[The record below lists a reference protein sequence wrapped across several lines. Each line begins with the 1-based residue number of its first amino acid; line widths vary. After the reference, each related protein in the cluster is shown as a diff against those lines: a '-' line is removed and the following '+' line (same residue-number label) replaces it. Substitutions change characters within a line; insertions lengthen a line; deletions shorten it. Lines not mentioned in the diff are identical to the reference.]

1 MCFWFCLARH
11 KYQDVRLDRLSTKS
25 KELYRDY
32 YKVKPD
38 KSYPGVDIQELD
50 SIEDHFS
57 NLHHF
62 SYIINLSQ
70 LTKVFQCPECH
81 SFFSEFKKI
90 KPHLN
95 ICKKPKIVFEDGNYQ
110 PKLSVFENL
119 EQNGISVPREL
130 RFYPYFIYFDFETWL
145 KPVES
150 TTNSK
155 LKYIGTREL
164 LSISLIGSEELQAEF
179 IPVESTPVQA
189 LDLMMTK
196 MNDIRKKYLQFL
208 YPKYSKFFGMIT
220 ALEDEKV
227 RKRLRS
233 QLLEWL
239 DTLPVY
245 GFNSSS
251 YDINVIKKYLP
262 QVLMKY
268 NKKHGNVSKSE
279 KLWIRSIEE
288 ELGRNIE
295 QSKRIGRY
303 NADGYDGETNTVY
316 EFNGC
321 FFHGCRKC
329 YHPDDVN
336 PLTGD
341 KMNVLYEKTMRKEAK
356 LKQMGYD
363 VKSVWGCEFRMPT
376 NEEVTQ
382 NLTKYADEHPELKQY
397 SGNVIQ
403 LLKHSPIPSKKWFY
417 NGLKDVKPG
426 VEATKKL
433 CNFFQSLNLDMH
445 KDGISIPGLTL
456 KYLWNTKDHECEF
469 QLFKGNEELYQKY
482 RDNLVGGPSIVF
494 HHYHER
500 NKTRIRGGKL
510 CQKILGY
517 DANALYLWAL
527 SQDMPCGE
535 HKMIEP
541 YPDILEDVMNGSFF
555 GEIECD
561 IAVPEHVKEY
571 FAEMPPIF
579 KNTEIQY
586 KDLNSDTK
594 AQVKPNYKSKKLIG
608 SMFGNKMMFPTELL
622 KWYLEH
628 GLMVSNI
635 TYAVKYERKA
645 PFKSFAQQVS
655 NERRAGDTS
664 PDYKL
669 RGEMMKLMGKSSYG
683 KCITDFLKHETV
695 KIVGR
700 L

>member
-1 MCFWFCLARH
+1 MQFYPSGNTSLFNVNERPLVNNSVDDILEQLEGDDIVERLKRPNSNKSIVSFESVASNMCFWFCLARH

-62 SYIINLSQ
+62 SYSINLSQ
-70 LTKVFQCPECH
+70 LTKVFQYPECH
-81 SFFSEFKKI
+81 SFFNEFKKI

-110 PKLSVFENL
+110 PKPNVFENL
-119 EQNGISVPREL
+119 EQNGIIVPREL

-155 LKYIGTREL
+155 LKYIGTHEL

-179 IPVESTPVQA
+179 IPVESTP
-189 LDLMMTK
+189 
-196 MNDIRKKYLQFL
+196 
-208 YPKYSKFFGMIT
+208 
-220 ALEDEKV
+220 
-227 RKRLRS
+227 
-233 QLLEWL
+233 
-239 DTLPVY
+239 
-245 GFNSSS
+245 
-251 YDINVIKKYLP
+251 KYLP

-456 KYLWNTKDHECEF
+456 KYLWNTKANECEF

-500 NKTRIRGGKL
+500 NKTRIRGGRL

-608 SMFGNKMMFPTELL
+608 SMFGNKIMFPTKLL

>member
-1 MCFWFCLARH
+1 M
-11 KYQDVRLDRLSTKS
+11 
-25 KELYRDY
+25 
-32 YKVKPD
+32 
-38 KSYPGVDIQELD
+38 
-50 SIEDHFS
+50 
-57 NLHHF
+57 
-62 SYIINLSQ
+62 
-70 LTKVFQCPECH
+70 
-81 SFFSEFKKI
+81 
-90 KPHLN
+90 
-95 ICKKPKIVFEDGNYQ
+95 
-110 PKLSVFENL
+110 
-119 EQNGISVPREL
+119 
-130 RFYPYFIYFDFETWL
+130 
-145 KPVES
+145 
-150 TTNSK
+150 
-155 LKYIGTREL
+155 TR
-164 LSISLIGSEELQAEF
+164 
-179 IPVESTPVQA
+179 
-189 LDLMMTK
+189 

-227 RKRLRS
+227 RKQLRG

-239 DTLPVY
+239 DALPVY

-295 QSKRIGRY
+295 QNKRIGRY

-336 PLTGD
+336 PHTGD

-356 LKQMGYD
+356 LKQMGYGM
-363 VKSVWGCEFRMPT
+363 KSVWGCEFRMPT
-376 NEEVTQ
+376 NEEINGIIKCNNKCRMISNGSFTFKDILAYLAPNTSLEKFLKAFDTEVHKGIFPLKVTQ

-456 KYLWNTKDHECEF
+456 KYLWNTKDHE
-469 QLFKGNEELYQKY
+469 Y
-482 RDNLVGGPSIVF
+482 NLAGGPSIVF

-561 IAVPEHVKEY
+561 IAVPEHVKEH

-586 KDLNSDTK
+586 KDLSSDTK

-608 SMFGNKMMFPTELL
+608 SMFGNKMLFPTELL

-695 KIVGR
+695 KIVGPNNYNKNVR
-700 L
+700 RVKDYIGHQDLVDGFEFRFKKTAFKQSLPIQIGF